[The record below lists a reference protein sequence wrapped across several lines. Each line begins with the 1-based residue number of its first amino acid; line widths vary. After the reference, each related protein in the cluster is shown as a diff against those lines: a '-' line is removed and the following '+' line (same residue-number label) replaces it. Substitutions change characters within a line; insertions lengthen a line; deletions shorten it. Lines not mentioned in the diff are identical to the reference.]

1 MDWVLQFANMSG
13 HAVKRFRTDN
23 ALEFTRT
30 KELAAFFGK
39 YGISH
44 ETTIP
49 HEHHQNGHIERANR
63 TLGEMAKALIH
74 ESKLPQ
80 AFWSYAYRQAAFI
93 FNRLVHE
100 GKEQTPCEAA
110 LGFKPS
116 IDMLRVFGCVAYV
129 FDHTHLKQI
138 NDYGKKMR
146 HVGSCHDSKG
156 WYFYDESTGK
166 IIKALSAEFVEN
178 KFSLEDPTKLNLIE
192 ASTLGDFTLGDE
204 LDKQDE
210 LIAHIMSLSICNP
223 DNPTYDEAVNSD
235 EAEEWKDSMGEEV
248 SDLLRMEVFEE
259 VDLPVPKEKVLGVKW
274 VLVNKRN
281 QAGEFIRKKSRLVA
295 QGFRQIHGVNY
306 KETFAPT
313 PTFAA
318 LRAALTMAAKNGWD
332 TVTFDVKT
340 AFLHSDIDEELYIKD
355 PPGYKVTPGKILK
368 LKKSLYGTKQAG
380 RCWWIHLKGA
390 LERIG
395 FISNAEDRSTYSYV
409 GDDGQAFLWVHV
421 DDGLLTVSLGEL
433 KQRLMAELDKS
444 LTLKW
449 DAGIESIV
457 GIQIDRTPTG
467 FNLHQPA
474 LIRKL
479 RDLEPMALPAKTPLV
494 DTGLFSNISHGA
506 DSDYLRRIGVLLY
519 IAQGSRPDI
528 CFAVHY
534 LARFSLN
541 LDDTHW
547 TALRRL
553 IGYTLATAD
562 FKLKIEPDGSKAHP
576 LKTYVDANW
585 GGEGAR
591 ATHGYIS
598 TLWGTPIAW
607 NAKRQTCVARS
618 TCQAEYVALSLAAM
632 ESVWLRNLIAPFEK
646 EMTPLIL
653 SDNKSAVKIAGDKS
667 SMKRTRHIDREFHF
681 INEQLCKNE
690 ASLQWI
696 SGSDQLADGFTKA
709 LGAVNHTKL
718 STWLFGKLP

>member
-1 MDWVLQFANMSG
+1 MGPRRPEPDDDPSPRVLAGARGGGLLGAAAAAEEQPRGGEGVDGAGEAEEEREAGDPG
-13 HAVKRFRTDN
+13 HEEEADGEGDGAAEHERHRRAEEHGRGRGRGHRRHRLPRRRRGGGHDGEQQR
-23 ALEFTRT
+23 A
-30 KELAAFFGK
+30 ELADLPRVVLAAAAAAAGTRHARWVAGRKRSRGPRPFDSSRAVGRW
-39 YGISH
+39 IS
-44 ETTIP
+44 
-49 HEHHQNGHIERANR
+49 A
-63 TLGEMAKALIH
+63 
-74 ESKLPQ
+74 Q
-80 AFWSYAYRQAAFI
+80 ARRGRGDSRRGVRQ
-93 FNRLVHE
+93 E
-100 GKEQTPCEAA
+100 
-110 LGFKPS
+110 
-116 IDMLRVFGCVAYV
+116 
-129 FDHTHLKQI
+129 
-138 NDYGKKMR
+138 
-146 HVGSCHDSKG
+146 
-156 WYFYDESTGK
+156 
-166 IIKALSAEFVEN
+166 
-178 KFSLEDPTKLNLIE
+178 
-192 ASTLGDFTLGDE
+192 
-204 LDKQDE
+204 
-210 LIAHIMSLSICNP
+210 
-223 DNPTYDEAVNSD
+223 EAVNSD